1 VGSSSILVKNSYLN
15 INKKNRNDQE
25 PGTIL
30 TGIFTEKGFINK
42 NVSLKK
48 ITKND
53 EEPHIP
59 GIGGTMATGLSSL
72 HEKNTLQLSIQQ
84 KQTFTKKEISD
95 IYPEYYIIKVNQF
108 NDIAKDTL
116 DELVYF
122 LKNSEVKAEFGLPTQ
137 CGLNLHTME

>member
-1 VGSSSILVKNSYLN
+1 VGSSSILVKNSYLD

-53 EEPHIP
+53 EEPKCLRNNP
-59 GIGGTMATGLSSL
+59 
-72 HEKNTLQLSIQQ
+72 N
-84 KQTFTKKEISD
+84 
-95 IYPEYYIIKVNQF
+95 V
-108 NDIAKDTL
+108 
-116 DELVYF
+116 
-122 LKNSEVKAEFGLPTQ
+122 
-137 CGLNLHTME
+137 

>member
-59 GIGGTMATGLSSL
+59 GIGCTMAT
-72 HEKNTLQLSIQQ
+72 
-84 KQTFTKKEISD
+84 
-95 IYPEYYIIKVNQF
+95 
-108 NDIAKDTL
+108 
-116 DELVYF
+116 
-122 LKNSEVKAEFGLPTQ
+122 
-137 CGLNLHTME
+137 

>member
-1 VGSSSILVKNSYLN
+1 MD

-48 ITKND
+48 IIPKND
-53 EEPHIP
+53 EEPNGDRI
-59 GIGGTMATGLSSL
+59 
-72 HEKNTLQLSIQQ
+72 IQFTR
-84 KQTFTKKEISD
+84 KKYITTFYSTETNFYKKEISD
-95 IYPEYYIIKVNQF
+95 IFPEYYIIKVNQF

-116 DELVYF
+116 NEWVYF
-122 LKNSEVKAEFGLPTQ
+122 LKNSEVKAEFDLPTQ
-137 CGLNLHTME
+137 YGLNLHTME